1 MNGSSGKSPHVC
13 EKSADGE
20 ESRMKQGGNGLENG
34 ENVPILSG
42 AILRSR
48 EILCKNKAQ
57 MCIRDRVGIQDAAVH
72 SLSREI
78 HGDLADFRHG
88 GKGVRKVL

>member
-1 MNGSSGKSPHVC
+1 MRMKGSSGKSPHVC

-48 EILCKNKAQ
+48 EILCKNKAPPQ
-57 MCIRDRVGIQDAAVH
+57 AKACGGAVLLLLLFLKKNH
-72 SLSREI
+72 
-78 HGDLADFRHG
+78 
-88 GKGVRKVL
+88 